1 MIPEKLL
8 PISFV
13 SKDNNGDLNG
23 GCLDFN
29 LWEELMSG
37 IYENKKNPVVFWC
50 LEPSRKVI
58 WSRET
63 KLFGVGKQIA
73 IFN

>member
-1 MIPEKLL
+1 MI

-23 GCLDFN
+23 ACLDFN
-29 LWEELMSG
+29 LWEELMEFMR
-37 IYENKKNPVVFWC
+37 IKKIQLSSDVSN
-50 LEPSRKVI
+50 LQG
-58 WSRET
+58 

>member
-37 IYENKKNPVVFWC
+37 IYEKKKIQLSSDVSN
-50 LEPSRKVI
+50 LQG
-58 WSRET
+58 